1 VKLYQKNL
9 TFKQN
14 IPYINSYLIILL
26 GFFMPISVSIATII
40 LAIILLLWLFEG
52 KFLKKYKILQKNY
65 ITYAFASF
73 FIIQVIGL
81 LWTQDM
87 KWGIHIVSKEWRILL
102 PLILITIVR
111 KEHIRY
117 YIFSFLIAMSIS
129 ELISYAIW
137 FRIVPPF
144 KSATIYD
151 PTPFMSHI
159 SYSPFLAFSIFILYY
174 ILLFEKKSSNLLEKG
189 LSVLFVI
196 TMSINIFITGGRAG
210 QIAYFAILVLMVF
223 IYFKK
228 NIAKAFLIVAI
239 LIPTIFI
246 IAYNSSKIF
255 NDRVNLAKTNMM
267 SFDTNKNTSVG
278 LRLAFLFNSLEII
291 KKNPIFGVGTGD
303 FPIEYKKINEKN
315 TPNLIVPAHPH
326 NMYLLELVQTGIFG
340 FITLLSIFYIQIKIA
355 LKGGEFAPLKI
366 ALPVIFLIIM
376 LSDSYLLGHY
386 TTLLFVYFSSFLY
399 KDYGDEDL

>member
-1 VKLYQKNL
+1 MKIYQENL

-14 IPYINSYLIILL
+14 IPNLNSYLIMLL
-26 GFFMPISVSIATII
+26 GFSLPISISISTII
-40 LAIILLLWLFEG
+40 LALILLFWLFEG
-52 KFLKKYKILQKNY
+52 NFLYKYKILTKNQIIY
-65 ITYAFASF
+65 PFLAFFAV
-73 FIIQVIGL
+73 QVIGL
-81 LWTQDM
+81 LWTQNM
-87 KWGIHIVSKEWRILL
+87 KWGIHIVGKEWRILI
-102 PLILITIVR
+102 PLILITIVK

-129 ELISYAIW
+129 ELISYSIW
-137 FRIVPPF
+137 FKIIPPF

-159 SYSPFLAFSIFILYY
+159 SYSPFLAFSIFILSY
-174 ILLFEKKSSNLLEKG
+174 ILLFKKKSSNLFEKI
-189 LSVLFVI
+189 LSTLFII

-210 QIAYFAILVLMVF
+210 QIAYFTMLALIIF

-228 NIAKAFLIVAI
+228 NIIKALLIVAI
-239 LIPTIFI
+239 LIPIVFA

-255 NDRVNLAKTNMM
+255 SDRVNLAQTNIV
-267 SFDTNKNTSVG
+267 SFDTSKSTSVG

-303 FPIEYKKINEKN
+303 FPNEYKKINKKN

-326 NMYLLELVQTGIFG
+326 NMYILELVQTGIFG
-340 FITLLSIFYIQIKIA
+340 LVALLSIFYMQIKIA
-355 LKGGEFAPLKI
+355 LKEEEFAPLKL
-366 ALPVIFLIIM
+366 ALPIMFLIIM

-399 KDYGDEDL
+399 KDYGDENL